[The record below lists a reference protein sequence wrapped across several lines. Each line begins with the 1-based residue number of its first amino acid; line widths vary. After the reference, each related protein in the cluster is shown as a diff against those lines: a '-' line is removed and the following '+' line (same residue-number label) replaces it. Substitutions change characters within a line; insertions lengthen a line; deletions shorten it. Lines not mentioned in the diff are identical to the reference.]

1 MLQLASKDLSIAA
14 QKRLTELQ
22 AQIDAVPD
30 FAEKVSEAQ
39 RLWTNKTGSDAG
51 KKTFLEVKETLTEM
65 CIAVKVC
72 NYCEHNEATDIE
84 HISPKSVFPEFA
96 FVWHNYLLVCGTC
109 NTTHKSDK
117 CHVLDPDGNVHE
129 IKRGSGK
136 PPYSTIAMINP
147 RSENPTDFMLLNTAT
162 FIFEII
168 GTDTIAKNKAAKT
181 IEVLDLN
188 NRDTLKEARK
198 SLHHSFYDTMDRLS
212 RIVKADSIVEI
223 EAILRPHEDLIKGAT
238 ENIDELKERMK
249 QGYKRYIQTQ
259 PHPSVWY
266 AIKMVEAKTNLKWQE
281 LFKIIPEALEW

>member
-1 MLQLASKDLSIAA
+1 MLQLAYKHLSIVAEI
-14 QKRLTELQ
+14 RLTELQ
-22 AQIDAVPD
+22 AQIDAIPD
-30 FAEKVSEAQ
+30 FTEKVSEAQ

-51 KKTFLEVKETLTEM
+51 KKTFHEVKGTLTEM

-84 HISPKSVFPEFA
+84 HIAPKSFFPEFT
-96 FVWHNYLLVCGTC
+96 FVWDNYLLACKTC
-109 NTTHKSDK
+109 NTGYKLDK

-136 PPYSTIAMINP
+136 PPYPTIAMINP

-198 SLHHSFYDTMDRLS
+198 SLHHAFYDSMDRLS
-212 RIVKADSIVEI
+212 RIVKADSMVEI
-223 EAILRPHEDLIKGAT
+223 EDILRPHEDLIKGAT
-238 ENIDELKERMK
+238 ENIDELKEKIK
-249 QGYKRYIQTQ
+249 QGYKKYIQDK

-266 AIKMVEAKTNLKWQE
+266 AIKTIDSKVHPKWQK
-281 LFKIIPEALEW
+281 LFEIIPEALEW